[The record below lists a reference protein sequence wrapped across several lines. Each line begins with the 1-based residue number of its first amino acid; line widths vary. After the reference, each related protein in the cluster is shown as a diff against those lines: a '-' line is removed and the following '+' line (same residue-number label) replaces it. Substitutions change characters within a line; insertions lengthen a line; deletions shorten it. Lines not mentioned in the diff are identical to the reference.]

1 MLCYDSCVQANPQ
14 SKVLDDA
21 ALFAVEGSA
30 GSSGVAAGW
39 RGAMFSMWGG
49 SGAKSNTTTTS
60 GASTTAAASTPLNST
75 NTNNPLT
82 TNTNSSN
89 TSSKVVHNKRKSVR
103 PVRAS
108 IHQR

>member
-1 MLCYDSCVQANPQ
+1 MLCYHSCFQANPQ

-21 ALFAVEGSA
+21 ALFAVEGNA
-30 GSSGVAAGW
+30 GSGAAAGW
-39 RGAMFSMWGG
+39 RGAMFSMWG

-60 GASTTAAASTPLNST
+60 GASTTAAASTTLNST

-82 TNTNSSN
+82 TSTNTSN
-89 TSSKVVHNKRKSVR
+89 TSSKVVHNRRRSVR
-103 PVRAS
+103 PVSAS